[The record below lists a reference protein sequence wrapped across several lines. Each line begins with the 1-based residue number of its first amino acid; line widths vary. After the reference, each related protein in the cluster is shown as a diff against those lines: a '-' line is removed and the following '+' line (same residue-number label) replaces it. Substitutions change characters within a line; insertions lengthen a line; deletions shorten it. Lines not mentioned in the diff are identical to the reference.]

1 MKKFIN
7 LKAFLQLVILLSIPF
22 ILSNCRSDNDK
33 RPNPVLGDP
42 KVEDVN
48 GNYAGKLGISQGTT
62 KSEINVSF
70 TAQKNVVSFT
80 EFPMKEI
87 ISSIISDPT
96 KANQALASI
105 GKVKYEVSYTAVLSK
120 SKKEVELTFS
130 PKDLTFQVP
139 IDGVNKKVTVTFA
152 QIKQGIFAKTNT
164 QNLNL
169 ELGASKITVEG
180 TAVTPFNQI
189 IYNFAMLKK

>member
-33 RPNPVLGDP
+33 RAIPIPGDP

-70 TAQKNVVSFT
+70 TAQKNIVSFT

-152 QIKQGIFAKTNT
+152 QIKQGIFIKTKT

-169 ELGASKITVEG
+169 ELGATKITVEG
-180 TAVTPFNQI
+180 TAVIPFNQI
-189 IYNFAMLKK
+189 VYNFAMLKK

>member
-33 RPNPVLGDP
+33 RPNPVPGDP

-48 GNYAGKLGISQGTT
+48 GSYAGKLGISQGTT

-169 ELGASKITVEG
+169 ELGAPKITVES

>member
-33 RPNPVLGDP
+33 RPNPVPGDP

-70 TAQKNVVSFT
+70 TAQKNVVTFT

-87 ISSIISDPT
+87 ITSIISDPT

-139 IDGVNKKVTVTFA
+139 IDGVNKKVTVTFT
-152 QIKQGIFAKTNT
+152 QIKQGIFTKSNT

-169 ELGASKITVEG
+169 ELGAPKITVEG
-180 TAVTPFNQI
+180 ATVTPFNQI
-189 IYNFAMLKK
+189 VYNFAMLKK

>member
-33 RPNPVLGDP
+33 RPIPIPGDP

-70 TAQKNVVSFT
+70 TAQKNIVFFT

-87 ISSIISDPT
+87 ISSIISYLT

-152 QIKQGIFAKTNT
+152 QIKQGIFIKTKT

-169 ELGASKITVEG
+169 ELGATKITVEG
-180 TAVTPFNQI
+180 TAVIPFNQI
-189 IYNFAMLKK
+189 VYNFAMLKK

>member
-33 RPNPVLGDP
+33 RPNPVPGDP

-70 TAQKNVVSFT
+70 TAQKNVVTFT
-80 EFPMKEI
+80 EFPMKRLLL
-87 ISSIISDPT
+87 
-96 KANQALASI
+96 Q
-105 GKVKYEVSYTAVLSK
+105 
-120 SKKEVELTFS
+120 
-130 PKDLTFQVP
+130 
-139 IDGVNKKVTVTFA
+139 
-152 QIKQGIFAKTNT
+152 
-164 QNLNL
+164 
-169 ELGASKITVEG
+169 
-180 TAVTPFNQI
+180 
-189 IYNFAMLKK
+189 

>member
-33 RPNPVLGDP
+33 RPNPVPGDP

-70 TAQKNVVSFT
+70 TAQKNVVTFT

-87 ISSIISDPT
+87 ITSIISDPA

-120 SKKEVELTFS
+120 SKKEVELAFS

-152 QIKQGIFAKTNT
+152 QIKQGIFTKTNT

-169 ELGASKITVEG
+169 ELGAPKITVEG
-180 TAVTPFNQI
+180 AAVTPFNQI
-189 IYNFAMLKK
+189 VYNFAMLKK